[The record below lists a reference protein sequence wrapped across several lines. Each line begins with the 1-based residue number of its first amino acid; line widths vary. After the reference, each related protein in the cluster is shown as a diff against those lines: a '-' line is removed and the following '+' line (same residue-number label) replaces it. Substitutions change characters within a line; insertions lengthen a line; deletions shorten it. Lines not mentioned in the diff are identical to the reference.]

1 MPRLLTFIFFIII
14 GYFIFRYI
22 TKLVKEMAL
31 RKGPG
36 NKDQSRFRDYGDTE
50 DDYRQILGITN
61 IDSAADIRKRYK
73 ELLAQYH
80 PDKVQHLGVEF
91 QEMAEKKTRAI
102 MEAYEFFRKKYNL

>member
-1 MPRLLTFIFFIII
+1 
-14 GYFIFRYI
+14 
-22 TKLVKEMAL
+22 
-31 RKGPG
+31 
-36 NKDQSRFRDYGDTE
+36 
-50 DDYRQILGITN
+50 LGITN